1 MTSFSQDHAD
11 VNVINSCY
19 DTQKH
24 KNTNMGKKNLKQIIL
39 FLSNLWH
46 KFLLSN
52 KKIISLVYAYY
63 GNGGVFDTLTA
74 NLSKKRYSFKKLIPC
89 LTL

>member
-19 DTQKH
+19 DMQKH
-24 KNTNMGKKNLKQIIL
+24 KNANMGKKNLKQIIL
-39 FLSNLWH
+39 FLFNLWH

-52 KKIISLVYAYY
+52 KK
-63 GNGGVFDTLTA
+63 
-74 NLSKKRYSFKKLIPC
+74 KKIFWFMPIMEMEKC
-89 LTL
+89 LTH